1 MRRPGVP
8 LISALSALSLCRSRT
23 AVKGISLRAIATALT
38 KTREEL
44 ERQGLAAIWF
54 EVVNS
59 HKQNGGNDADAEDV
73 NESQHSDIPR
83 LLRSLRG
90 HCANEGGVIDCSG
103 WQGRIREGVGKW
115 RKQNLAGLSLRWL
128 FFDGWECFGR

>member
-1 MRRPGVP
+1 LRK
-8 LISALSALSLCRSRT
+8 LTIALSFCRSRT

-59 HKQNGGNDADAEDV
+59 HNGGC
-73 NESQHSDIPR
+73 
-83 LLRSLRG
+83 G
-90 HCANEGGVIDCSG
+90 C
-103 WQGRIREGVGKW
+103 GVG
-115 RKQNLAGLSLRWL
+115 LRRRRVAEHFSARAL
-128 FFDGWECFGR
+128 T